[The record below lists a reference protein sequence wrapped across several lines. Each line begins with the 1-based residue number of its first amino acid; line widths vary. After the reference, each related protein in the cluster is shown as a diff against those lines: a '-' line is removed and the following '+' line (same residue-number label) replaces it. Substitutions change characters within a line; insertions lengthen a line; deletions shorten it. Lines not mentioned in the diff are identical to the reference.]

1 LEGAYRLTQIPFHQ
15 NEFRRMQVVARMQ
28 QYFVG
33 GNINDALLPASTKL
47 FEFGLNY
54 YFMDGLKASTNYGR
68 QFSTAGNANVWTMA
82 LTYRFLV
89 PLGRTGGQ

>member
-1 LEGAYRLTQIPFHQ
+1 
-15 NEFRRMQVVARMQ
+15 MQ

-33 GNINDALLPASTKL
+33 ANVNDALQPVNIRL

-54 YFMDGLKASTNYGR
+54 YFIDGLKASTNYGR
-68 QFSTAGNANVWTMA
+68 RFSTAGNGNVWTMA

-89 PLGRTGGQ
+89 PLGHSGGE